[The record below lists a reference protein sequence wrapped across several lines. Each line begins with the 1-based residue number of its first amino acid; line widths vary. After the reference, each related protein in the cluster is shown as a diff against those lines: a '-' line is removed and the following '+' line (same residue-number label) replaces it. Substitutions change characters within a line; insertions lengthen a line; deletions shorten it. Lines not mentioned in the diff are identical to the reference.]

1 MASLFTAATGV
12 VTALAVIF
20 AAFVMRSDSTYP
32 SNLVAEMM
40 TNRKGKEVP
49 VSKMTIIV
57 TGSTNGLGK
66 MIASHL
72 YSLGATVILASR
84 NVSKYESTILE
95 IRSKYPGSIG
105 KLEFGHLD
113 TSDFDSV
120 SSFVGIFLN
129 SHSELHAIVNNA
141 GIHYLSTEGDPINN
155 LSLPMKSKQGYDLA
169 FATNYLGHF
178 LLTEMLLP
186 ILSKTSN
193 FGTIV
198 NVASSYHFLGDGKM
212 LAPQPDRQGMESM
225 PIASRSDINDK
236 YSHRELAYGNN
247 KLAQVLHAKELQRRI
262 SASNSN
268 VRVVSVCPGWVNTG
282 ILPNNIGGKVVGLLA
297 FRVEEGILST
307 LFGLFDSSLQG
318 GEFLGNSENFWAK
331 QRFLISF
338 ATTYGL
344 KGPLCSA
351 LAAWL
356 LLFQKFSYGKMHVE
370 PSSPDSL
377 NDDLAKSLYDWSKDV
392 TSVYVK

>member
-1 MASLFTAATGV
+1 MASLYVAASGI
-12 VTALAVIF
+12 VTALVVIF

-32 SNLVAEMM
+32 SNIVAEMM

-49 VSKMTIIV
+49 VSKMTVIV

-72 YSLGATVILASR
+72 YSLGATVVLASR
-84 NVSKYESTILE
+84 NISKYESTILE
-95 IRSKYPGSIG
+95 IRSRFPDSIG

-120 SSFVGIFLN
+120 SSFVDSFLS
-129 SHSELHAIVNNA
+129 SHSELHAIINNA
-141 GIHYLSTEGDPINN
+141 GIHYISTEGDPINN

-178 LLTEMLLP
+178 LLTESLLP
-186 ILSKTSN
+186 LLSKTSH

-212 LAPQPDRQGMESM
+212 LAPQPDRQGVESM
-225 PIASRSDINDK
+225 PIASRSDINNK

-247 KLAQVLHAKELQRRI
+247 KLAQVLHAKELQRRL

-268 VRVVSVCPGWVNTG
+268 IRAVSVCPGWVNTG
-282 ILPNNIGGKVVGLLA
+282 ILPNNVGGRVVGLLA

-307 LFGLFDSSLQG
+307 VFGLFDSSLQG

-331 QRFLISF
+331 QTSLISF

-392 TSVYVK
+392 TSVYIK